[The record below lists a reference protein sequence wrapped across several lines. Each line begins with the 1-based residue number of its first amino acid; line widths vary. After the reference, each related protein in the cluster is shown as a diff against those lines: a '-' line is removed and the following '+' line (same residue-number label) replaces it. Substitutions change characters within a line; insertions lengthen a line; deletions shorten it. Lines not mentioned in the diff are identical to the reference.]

1 MKNTNDTYIKLIIN
15 FWFDKKYRSINHNKW
30 FRQGK
35 KLDNDIK
42 KTFSYILSQAEKGKL
57 QHWLQTKNGFLA
69 YIILLDQFS
78 RHIYRNSGKSYQN
91 DALCLQSVKK
101 YLFCYLDQYT
111 PVESLFV
118 LMPFQ
123 HSENI
128 CDQKMGVTLLTH
140 LLETEKTKSGKKVYQ
155 EALHH
160 QVQHLKIIEQ
170 FRRFPKRNSYLGR
183 ESTPS
188 EIYYIQK
195 SDPNLPY

>member
-1 MKNTNDTYIKLIIN
+1 MKNTDEYIKIISD

-35 KLDNDIK
+35 KLDNEIK
-42 KTFSYILSQAEKGKL
+42 NKFSNILSQAEKGKL

-78 RHIYRNSGKSYQN
+78 RHIYRDSGKSYQN
-91 DALCLQSVKK
+91 DAPCLQNVKE
-101 YLFCYLDQYT
+101 YLFCYLEQYT
-111 PVESLFV
+111 PVESIFV

-128 CDQKMGVTLLTH
+128 CDQKMGVSLLTH
-140 LLETEKTKSGKKVYQ
+140 LLQNEKTKSGEKVYR

-160 QVQHLKIIEQ
+160 QVQHLRIIER
-170 FRRFPKRNSYLGR
+170 FKRFPKRNSYLGR
-183 ESTPS
+183 VSTPN
-188 EIYYIQK
+188 EIDYIHK
-195 SDPNLPY
+195 SDPSLPY